1 MVAFRVHPSCNPTC
15 FTGTREVQIQSM
27 QPWLRNT
34 VTWGCAA
41 QNKFGG
47 LLALW
52 PHTSLSHS
60 AQKVQTLMWST
71 RTNISRA
78 NSPAMD
84 RSLPHPLTRPNQCS
98 FIVQCILWN
107 NLFGNSGQSAAE
119 SFIESWRPKI
129 VILCQVYHMV
139 ITIMPSL
146 AGQLVPPNNG
156 IQKLIST
163 WVCVWRLWTFLFQ
176 IFTLQMKA
184 GLTRVNMLSLE

>member
-15 FTGTREVQIQSM
+15 FTGAREVQIQSM

-78 NSPAMD
+78 NSPQWIAAYHTHWLGLTSAVSSYSASCEIT
-84 RSLPHPLTRPNQCS
+84 SLGTRGNQ
-98 FIVQCILWN
+98 L
-107 NLFGNSGQSAAE
+107 
-119 SFIESWRPKI
+119 PK
-129 VILCQVYHMV
+129 VLLKVGDQ
-139 ITIMPSL
+139 
-146 AGQLVPPNNG
+146 
-156 IQKLIST
+156 
-163 WVCVWRLWTFLFQ
+163 RLWFYAKCIIWWL
-176 IFTLQMKA
+176 L
-184 GLTRVNMLSLE
+184 